1 MSMQEPVLSLIFID
15 FSRAEAM
22 GFPTAVIYLITMF
35 CFMPFPFIGWFD
47 GKARLLHEDDPMI
60 GTFPYHK
67 VCQYAYCI
75 VSC

>member
-1 MSMQEPVLSLIFID
+1 
-15 FSRAEAM
+15 M

-47 GKARLLHEDDPMI
+47 GQARLLHEDDPMI

-67 VCQYAYCI
+67 VCMMFI
-75 VSC
+75 VLCMPCFLNNETLAW